1 MSLGTTMTPNEMV
14 GRLTRIFGGRAS
26 HLVWQLTWYAEHPHA
41 RFDITFFD
49 REPIF
54 EVTLSKDYAR
64 GLSAALMYDHSVQQL
79 KELLDRVQF
88 SDGTVAAMSEIWMLN
103 FMPDELDV
111 SGVDMAEAKT
121 VVGLGGET
129 LREIIRNTSRCRSR
143 AEEDHFIARWI
154 SS

>member
-1 MSLGTTMTPNEMV
+1 VNPWTATTPNER
-14 GRLTRIFGGRAS
+14 GRRDS
-26 HLVWQLTWYAEHPHA
+26 HLFRQLTWYAERPHA

-49 REPIF
+49 REPIL

-64 GLSAALMYDHSVQQL
+64 DLCAALMYDPSVQQL
-79 KELLDRVQF
+79 QKLLDRVQF
-88 SDGTVAAMSEIWMLN
+88 SDGTVAAMSEIWTLK

-111 SGVDMAEAKT
+111 SGVDMAVAET

-129 LREIIRNTSRCRSR
+129 LREITRNTYRCRSR

-154 SS
+154 AS